1 MPARPAAAA
10 EPGDGARPHPAAGA
24 PAAHP
29 SRPVRGRGRR
39 PAAEVRA
46 AVLTATAAMLRESGL
61 RDITF
66 EKVAARAGAS
76 KMTLYKWWPSPGA
89 LAFDAYFA
97 ATEETLAF
105 TDTGDLA
112 ADLTAQLH
120 AFVDLLTR
128 EGSGPLIAQLVGAA
142 QTDPDLAAALDQHY
156 IRPRRDLAVDR
167 LRSAE
172 QAGQL
177 RPGTDLESL
186 VDQLWGACYHRL
198 LLPAP
203 PLDRTFADT
212 LVRNLLGGVATPSPP
227 ASPA

>member
-1 MPARPAAAA
+1 MPAPTPAPPDRP
-10 EPGDGARPHPAAGA
+10 GRP
-24 PAAHP
+24 
-29 SRPVRGRGRR
+29 GRGRR

-105 TDTGDLA
+105 ADTGDLA

-128 EGSGPLIAQLVGAA
+128 EGGGPVVAQLVGAA
-142 QTDPDLAAALDQHY
+142 QTDPDLAAALDEHY
-156 IRPRRDLAVDR
+156 TRPRRALAVDR

-198 LLPAP
+198 LLPAR
-203 PLDRTFADT
+203 PLDRAFADT
-212 LVRNLLGGVATPSPP
+212 LVRNLLGGVANPAPPPPSPP
-227 ASPA
+227 SASPA